1 MKITIELDPIDVK
14 ALKKFLEQIK
24 RIEKPSKE
32 HIREMIQQVVNNAL
46 EDDGTPMSDYI
57 QAFRENL

>member
-1 MKITIELDPIDVK
+1 MKITIELDPVDVK

-24 RIEKPSKE
+24 RIEEPSKE
-32 HIREMIQQVVNNAL
+32 HITEMIQQIVNNAL

-57 QAFRENL
+57 QLFRDEI